1 MKWTTSG
8 CGNKT
13 TSGVSYNGFGTINS
27 YPSNTTSKGGGGSIS
42 GGGGVGSQSGGFDHR
57 LHQLHPRDAETF
69 IERIKASESEIQRLA
84 NQYRPLNPK
93 CSEESLRSSAIIT
106 LGIATDKELEGI
118 KNYKIEQEKAVSKI
132 HHSDSPQEKALA
144 VNVAQKIT
152 PYVLA
157 LNPSEISLGI
167 HTASFEGRK
176 SKDIDGISNQVKIC
190 LEHLRIH
197 GGVDALRV
205 LTFMQCDLTT
215 IDMIYF
221 GNTMLQYSL
230 LLKYLD
236 FSDNRIGDIGTIS
249 FINSFVTSPTGK
261 YPMHHIINLNLNNN
275 NIGDDGAAHIAAYLK
290 HGYMPAT
297 THVNLANNI
306 ITDTGAAH
314 LAESLNSSV
323 NKLKV
328 LHLEGNKLNPLHS
341 NPKLIQVVTN
351 MKTHVKILVSRMS
364 DIVDGVKKQ
373 GNLFFGSKED
383 KQAIVKDILKQAQE
397 NGVDVKNVT
406 VSKNIFEAILNYGKL
421 KIDFSLGWVKCTLVP
436 DSVKSFAADQIIA
449 KASPLVGQVKLAMD
463 ITTCYFETFDESV
476 SSKEGVQFMGDIGF
490 ITQSELLN
498 VIE

>member
-1 MKWTTSG
+1 
-8 CGNKT
+8 
-13 TSGVSYNGFGTINS
+13 
-27 YPSNTTSKGGGGSIS
+27 
-42 GGGGVGSQSGGFDHR
+42 
-57 LHQLHPRDAETF
+57 
-69 IERIKASESEIQRLA
+69 
-84 NQYRPLNPK
+84 
-93 CSEESLRSSAIIT
+93 
-106 LGIATDKELEGI
+106 
-118 KNYKIEQEKAVSKI
+118 
-132 HHSDSPQEKALA
+132 
-144 VNVAQKIT
+144 
-152 PYVLA
+152 
-157 LNPSEISLGI
+157 
-167 HTASFEGRK
+167 
-176 SKDIDGISNQVKIC
+176 
-190 LEHLRIH
+190 
-197 GGVDALRV
+197 
-205 LTFMQCDLTT
+205 
-215 IDMIYF
+215 
-221 GNTMLQYSL
+221 
-230 LLKYLD
+230 
-236 FSDNRIGDIGTIS
+236 
-249 FINSFVTSPTGK
+249 
-261 YPMHHIINLNLNNN
+261 
-275 NIGDDGAAHIAAYLK
+275 
-290 HGYMPAT
+290 MPAT